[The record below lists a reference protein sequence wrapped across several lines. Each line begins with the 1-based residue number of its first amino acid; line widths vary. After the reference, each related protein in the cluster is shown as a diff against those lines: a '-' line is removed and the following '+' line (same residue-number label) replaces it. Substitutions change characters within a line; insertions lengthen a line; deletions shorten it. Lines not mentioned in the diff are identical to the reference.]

1 MPPGGG
7 GGGGFSLVELL
18 IAMALFSVLGI
29 ALIALLR
36 QSTAFLDRGQAGSE
50 LQDLMENGERL
61 ITDDLT
67 NVYIQSSN
75 TEGLPDVRFT
85 SWRTAFDTDADGE
98 PDSWGQQ
105 LSFVRSVQGEA
116 AEPLLRDAGSKPG
129 AMAEIDGEDDQAES
143 AKKEHR
149 AAGGKQEVSWLVV
162 PAGKKDRTDSD
173 FEPGLL
179 TVYRGTR
186 VPVGGVPERSLIPG
200 ELPPPRG
207 TKRRVGARLG
217 VTSAREAEERL
228 RPVMTG
234 VLHLSFEFF
243 TRHTVPEAGR
253 LVLGGNLVEP
263 RPPQKGGGGLSPNWD
278 STRGILPAGIG
289 IDQFFLGAGTASLE
303 NPVDDVFPPKVRV
316 TLVVDRI
323 GNDARTG
330 ELARG
335 IGPDDMTIQVDSTR
349 FAPGGDPVGRFIKI
363 GNEWIRWSDR
373 EDGVFTVAQRGAR
386 GTKKE
391 PHAPGAVVRAGATLV
406 KDVPIP
412 AHREDWND

>member
-1 MPPGGG
+1 
-7 GGGGFSLVELL
+7 VELL

-61 ITDDLT
+61 LTDDIA
-67 NVYIQSSN
+67 NVYDQPSN

-85 SWRTAFDTDADGE
+85 SWRVPFDTDADGE
-98 PDSWGQQ
+98 PDTYGQQ

-116 AEPLLRDAGSKPG
+116 SEPLLRDAGSKPG
-129 AMAEIDGEDDQAES
+129 AMAEIDGDDDQAEG
-143 AKKEHR
+143 AKGDLR
-149 AAGGKQEVSWLVV
+149 PAGGKQEVAWLVV
-162 PAGKKDRTDSD
+162 PNGKRAREDPE
-173 FEPGLL
+173 FEQGLM

-186 VPVGGVPERSLIPG
+186 VPVGGSPERTLLPA
-200 ELPPPRG
+200 ELPPLRG
-207 TKRRVGARLG
+207 TKRRAGSRLG
-217 VTSAREAEERL
+217 VTSAREAGERL

-243 TRHTVPEAGR
+243 SRHTVPEAGR
-253 LVLGGNLVEP
+253 LVVGGSLVEP
-263 RPPQKGGGGLSPNWD
+263 RPPQKGGGGLSPTWD

-289 IDQFFLGAGTASLE
+289 ADQFFLGAGAASLD
-303 NPVDDVFPPKVRV
+303 NSVDDIFPPKVRI

-323 GNDARTG
+323 GTDARTG
-330 ELARG
+330 ELVRG
-335 IGPDDMTIQVDSTR
+335 IGPDDTTLQVDTTR
-349 FAPGGDPVGRFIKI
+349 FAPGGDPVGRFIKV
-363 GNEWIRWSDR
+363 GNEWIQWADR
-373 EDGVFTVAQRGAR
+373 EDGVFTVAMRGAR

-391 PHAPGAVVRAGATLV
+391 AHAPGDVVRAGATLV
-406 KDVPIP
+406 KDVPVP